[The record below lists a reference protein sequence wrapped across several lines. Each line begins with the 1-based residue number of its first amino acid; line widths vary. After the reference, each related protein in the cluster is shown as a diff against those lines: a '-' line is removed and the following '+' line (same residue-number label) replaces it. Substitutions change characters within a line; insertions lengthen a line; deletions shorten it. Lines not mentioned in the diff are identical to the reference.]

1 VFVLSESDV
10 EVEGGRRV
18 RPRITLSS
26 RAGVVWEQLSR
37 AERVRLASLFS
48 ELVVYYAETG
58 RMPVV
63 PIKVLLEASEMVAR
77 AYDVCKSENNML
89 KSGFEKLERDLEAC
103 RGELRGAQARIAET
117 ESRLKGEVEELRAK
131 LEKAQDRVKQLEV
144 ANEKLNM
151 SVRITARRFETLKFI
166 CQAYETLLRVARS
179 EAERAELDLLC
190 RGER

>member
-1 VFVLSESDV
+1 MSESDV

-26 RAGVVWEQLSR
+26 RAGVVWEQLGR

-77 AYDVCKSENNML
+77 AYDVCKSENSVL
-89 KSGFEKLERDLEAC
+89 KAGFEKLERDLEAC
-103 RGELRGAQARIAET
+103 RSELRGAQSRLAET
-117 ESRLKGEVEELRAK
+117 ESRLRGEVEELRAE
-131 LEKAQDRVKQLEV
+131 LEKAQERVKQLE
-144 ANEKLNM
+144 AASEKLNM
-151 SVRITARRFETLKFI
+151 SVRITARRLETLKFV
-166 CQAYETLLRVARS
+166 CQAYEVLLRVARS

-190 RGER
+190 RGSTV

>member
-1 VFVLSESDV
+1 MSESDV

-26 RAGVVWEQLSR
+26 RAGVVWEQLGR

-77 AYDVCKSENNML
+77 AYDVCKSENSVL
-89 KSGFEKLERDLEAC
+89 KAGFEKLERDLEAC
-103 RGELRGAQARIAET
+103 RSGLREAQVRFAET
-117 ESRLKGEVEELRAK
+117 ESRLRGEVEELRAK
-131 LEKAQDRVKQLEV
+131 LEKAQDRVKQLE
-144 ANEKLNM
+144 ATNEKLNM
-151 SVRITARRFETLKFI
+151 SVRITARRLETLKFV
-166 CQAYETLLRVARS
+166 CQAYEVLLRVARS

-190 RGER
+190 RGSTV